1 MRVILNISSLATVV
15 LYVLLNIE
23 DLSKCERFLAGPLNP
38 YVFFTDE
45 VRLSL
50 EKASER
56 VLKGEYSAAEAKE
69 LLEKYDVRECVVSDG
84 VVRWRIPYVYIPALS
99 VDYVY
104 SPNRPFPKG
113 DWPGKD
119 RCRPLGNN
127 WYWWRIR

>member
-1 MRVILNISSLATVV
+1 MRVILKISCLATVV
-15 LYVLLNIE
+15 LYVLLRVEVVN
-23 DLSKCERFLAGPLNP
+23 RFGMFLAGPMNP

-69 LLEKYDVRECVVSDG
+69 LLEKYDVRECIVSDG
-84 VVRWRIPYVYIPALS
+84 VVRWRIPYLYIPAFS

-104 SPNRPFPKG
+104 SPNCPFPKG
-113 DWPGKD
+113 DWPGED

-127 WYWWRIR
+127 WYWWRFR

>member
-1 MRVILNISSLATVV
+1 MRVVLNISSLATVV
-15 LYVLLNIE
+15 LCVLLNVVQFN
-23 DLSKCERFLAGPLNP
+23 KCEMFLAGPLNP

-69 LLEKYDVRECVVSDG
+69 LLEKFDVRECIVSDG
-84 VVRWRIPYVYIPALS
+84 VVKWRIPYFYTTALS

-119 RCRPLGNN
+119 RCRSLGNN

>member
-15 LYVLLNIE
+15 LYVLFNVE
-23 DLSKCERFLAGPLNP
+23 ASNKCERFLTGPLNP

-56 VLKGEYSAAEAKE
+56 VLKGEYSASEAKE

-84 VVRWRIPYVYIPALS
+84 VVRWRIPYLYGTAFS

-113 DWPGKD
+113 DWPGAD

>member
-15 LYVLLNIE
+15 LYVLLTVEVVNRFE
-23 DLSKCERFLAGPLNP
+23 MFLAGPLNP

-56 VLKGEYSAAEAKE
+56 VLKGEYSASEAKE

-84 VVRWRIPYVYIPALS
+84 VVRWRIPYLYIPALS

-113 DWPGKD
+113 DWPGAD
-119 RCRPLGNN
+119 RCRSLGNN